1 MYVTIRQAARLPE
14 VPFAEY
20 TLRKMNRDGKIP
32 GVYAGKKFLI
42 NLDLFL
48 QEINER
54 CAEK

>member
-1 MYVTIRQAARLPE
+1 MYVTIREAAKLPE

-42 NLDLFL
+42 NLDAFL
-48 QEINER
+48 QEIER
-54 CAEK
+54 AEAAK